1 MGRNRANH
9 DADPASAAPAEVST
23 REVPDTKL
31 SELTRARQQAQDLL
45 LRARLE
51 GRSSRSLALARERA
65 QRAADALLAAR
76 LMRDRGIR
84 ITKGSRRGPAPL

>member
-1 MGRNRANH
+1 MGRNRAKRTLH
-9 DADPASAAPAEVST
+9 SVGPSGPETATQEVSD
-23 REVPDTKL
+23 REL

-51 GRSSRSLALARERA
+51 GRSSRSLAIARERA

-76 LMRDRGIR
+76 LMRERGIR
-84 ITKGSRRGPAPL
+84 MVKSSGGGLASL